1 MSNRSF
7 ALAKASPCFE
17 LLVVAIMAMA
27 TAGVSLAMRDNAQP
41 FEREAQRLRGVVPN
55 CPSPVDSAV

>member
-7 ALAKASPCFE
+7 CSSQGFTPLE
-17 LLVVAIMAMA
+17 LLVVHAIMAMA

-41 FEREAQRLRGVVPN
+41 FG
-55 CPSPVDSAV
+55 